1 MILGWGSTYG
11 AIRTAVRDLIA
22 EGHQVSHAHVRYLSP
37 FPKNL
42 AEVMSNFRQVLI
54 PEINDGQLV
63 NLINA
68 EFDQRAIPM
77 NKIKGLPFTAR
88 EIGERAKEMLVK

>member
-1 MILGWGSTYG
+1 
-11 AIRTAVRDLIA
+11 
-22 EGHQVSHAHVRYLSP
+22 
-37 FPKNL
+37 
-42 AEVMSNFRQVLI
+42 
-54 PEINDGQLV
+54 
-63 NLINA
+63 LINA